1 MMSTPEKEARAMS
14 GRAAM
19 TLTPEL
25 VARVHR
31 DVPDPGPAVMKKEPM
46 TDADYRALTDAL
58 MAAHAPGEDV
68 WLFAYGSLIWK
79 PACDIDGQRPAHL
92 HGWHRKFCL
101 HLVRFRGTPECPGLM
116 MALDRGGSCRGVVQR
131 LPASVAAAR
140 VEQLLRR
147 EISVKPP
154 ANFPRW
160 VPVASDGKRMTAL
173 AFTVDHKSGNYSGD
187 HTLEDTAVILAKAC
201 GHWGSGAEYLMH
213 TVAHLEDLGI
223 HDRYLWKLQARV
235 AELIASE
242 IEPPLPI
249 VTAEPA

>member
-1 MMSTPEKEARAMS
+1 MLAPEMEARTMR

-31 DVPDPGPAVMKKEPM
+31 EIPDPGHLVMKKEPM
-46 TDADYRALTDAL
+46 TDEDYRALTDAL
-58 MAAHAPGEDV
+58 MAERQPGEDV

-79 PACDIDGQRPAHL
+79 PACAIDGQRAAYL

-101 HLVRFRGTPECPGLM
+101 RLVRFRGTPECPGLM
-116 MALDRGGSCRGVVQR
+116 MALDRGGSCRGVIQR
-131 LPASVAAAR
+131 LPGPVAAQS

-154 ANFPRW
+154 ANQPRW
-160 VPVASDGKRMTAL
+160 VLVDSGGKRVPAL
-173 AFTVDHKSGNYSGD
+173 AFTVDHKSINYCGD
-187 HTLEDTAVILAKAC
+187 QTLEETAAILAKAC

-235 AELIASE
+235 AALIADE
-242 IEPPLPI
+242 IEPSLPMI
-249 VTAEPA
+249 TTAV

>member
-1 MMSTPEKEARAMS
+1 MS

-19 TLTPEL
+19 ALTPEL

-31 DVPDPGPAVMKKEPM
+31 DVPDPGHSVMKKEPM
-46 TDADYRALTDAL
+46 TDTDYRALTDSL
-58 MAAHAPGEDV
+58 LAAREPGEDV

-79 PACDIDGQRPAHL
+79 PACNVDGQRSAHL

-101 HLVRFRGTPECPGLM
+101 QLVRFRGTPDCPGLM
-116 MALDRGGSCRGVVQR
+116 MGLDRGGSCRGVVQR
-131 LPASVAAAR
+131 LPAADAAAR
-140 VEQLLRR
+140 VELLLRR

-154 ANFPRW
+154 ANCPRW
-160 VPVASDGKRMTAL
+160 VPVTSEGKRMTAL
-173 AFTVDHKSGNYSGD
+173 AFTVDHKSGNYAGD
-187 HTLEDTAVILAKAC
+187 HSLEETAAILARAC

-235 AELIASE
+235 AELIASD
-242 IEPPLPI
+242 
-249 VTAEPA
+249 AEPTLPNVTRTP

>member
-1 MMSTPEKEARAMS
+1 MS

-31 DVPDPGPAVMKKEPM
+31 ELPDPGPAVMKKEPM
-46 TDADYRALTDAL
+46 TDDDYRVLTGAL
-58 MAAHAPGEDV
+58 MAARQAHEDV

-79 PACDIDGQRPAHL
+79 PACEVDGQRVAHL

-101 HLVRFRGTPECPGLM
+101 RMVRFRGTPDCPGLM
-116 MALDRGGSCRGVVQR
+116 MGLDRGGSCRGVVQR
-131 LPASVAAAR
+131 LPHGAGSVER
-140 VEQLLRR
+140 LLRR

-154 ANFPRW
+154 ANVPRW
-160 VPVASDGKRMTAL
+160 VPVESEGKRLSAL
-173 AFTVDHKSGNYSGD
+173 AFTVDHKSINYAGD
-187 HTLEDTAVILAKAC
+187 HTLEETAAILARAC
-201 GHWGSGAEYLMH
+201 GHWGSCAEYLMQ

-235 AELIASE
+235 AALIAGE
-242 IEPPLPI
+242 IEPVLPV
-249 VTAEPA
+249 VTDAV